1 MLFNKTTYVDF
12 VSDYGKFIAV
22 SYTTKFKLFGFVVY
36 TIYKEVPT
44 EAFNSSNFV
53 TRQEFD
59 ETLSDI
65 KSALNMIVS
74 QQQQAQSQ
82 QQSIQEEKPKQINF

>member
-22 SYTTKFKLFGFVVY
+22 SYTTKFRIFGVVIY

-44 EAFNSSNFV
+44 EQFIDDSINY
-53 TRQEFD
+53 D
-59 ETLSDI
+59 
-65 KSALNMIVS
+65 VS
-74 QQQQAQSQ
+74 EDGST
-82 QQSIQEEKPKQINF
+82 ITINLDDGPKPANIIGFKK

>member
-44 EAFNSSNFV
+44 EQFIIDSINY
-53 TRQEFD
+53 
-59 ETLSDI
+59 DI
-65 KSALNMIVS
+65 SEDGNTITINLDDGS
-74 QQQQAQSQ
+74 
-82 QQSIQEEKPKQINF
+82 KPANVIGFKK

>member
-22 SYTTKFKLFGFVVY
+22 SYTTKFRIFGVVIY

-44 EAFNSSNFV
+44 EQFIDDSINYDISEDGSTITINLDDTPKTSNVIGF
-53 TRQEFD
+53 
-59 ETLSDI
+59 
-65 KSALNMIVS
+65 K
-74 QQQQAQSQ
+74 
-82 QQSIQEEKPKQINF
+82 K

>member
-44 EAFNSSNFV
+44 EQFIIDSINY
-53 TRQEFD
+53 
-59 ETLSDI
+59 DI
-65 KSALNMIVS
+65 SEDGNNITINLDDGS
-74 QQQQAQSQ
+74 
-82 QQSIQEEKPKQINF
+82 KPANVIGFKK

>member
-22 SYTTKFKLFGFVVY
+22 SYTTKFKIFGIVIY

-44 EAFNSSNFV
+44 EQFIDDSINY
-53 TRQEFD
+53 
-59 ETLSDI
+59 DI
-65 KSALNMIVS
+65 SEDGSTITINLDDGS
-74 QQQQAQSQ
+74 
-82 QQSIQEEKPKQINF
+82 KPANVIGFKK

>member
-22 SYTTKFKLFGFVVY
+22 SYTTKFRIFGVVIY

-44 EAFNSSNFV
+44 EQFIDDSINYDVSEDGSTITINLDDNPKTSNVIGF
-53 TRQEFD
+53 
-59 ETLSDI
+59 
-65 KSALNMIVS
+65 K
-74 QQQQAQSQ
+74 
-82 QQSIQEEKPKQINF
+82 K

>member
-22 SYTTKFKLFGFVVY
+22 SYTTKFRIFGVVIY

-44 EAFNSSNFV
+44 EQFIDDSINYDVSEDGSTITINLDDTPKTSNLIGF
-53 TRQEFD
+53 
-59 ETLSDI
+59 
-65 KSALNMIVS
+65 K
-74 QQQQAQSQ
+74 
-82 QQSIQEEKPKQINF
+82 K

>member
-22 SYTTKFKLFGFVVY
+22 SYTTKFKIFGIVIY

-44 EAFNSSNFV
+44 EQFIDDSINYDISEDGSTVTINLDDTPKASNVIGF
-53 TRQEFD
+53 
-59 ETLSDI
+59 
-65 KSALNMIVS
+65 K
-74 QQQQAQSQ
+74 
-82 QQSIQEEKPKQINF
+82 K

>member
-44 EAFNSSNFV
+44 EQFI
-53 TRQEFD
+53 
-59 ETLSDI
+59 SD
-65 KSALNMIVS
+65 
-74 QQQQAQSQ
+74 
-82 QQSIQEEKPKQINF
+82 SINYDISEDGNNITINLDDGSKPANVIGFKK

>member
-22 SYTTKFKLFGFVVY
+22 SYTTKFRIFGVVIY

-44 EAFNSSNFV
+44 EQFIDDSINYDVSEDGSTITINLDDTPKTSNVIGF
-53 TRQEFD
+53 
-59 ETLSDI
+59 
-65 KSALNMIVS
+65 K
-74 QQQQAQSQ
+74 
-82 QQSIQEEKPKQINF
+82 K

>member
-44 EAFNSSNFV
+44 EQFIDDSINY
-53 TRQEFD
+53 
-59 ETLSDI
+59 DI
-65 KSALNMIVS
+65 SEDGSTITINLDDGS
-74 QQQQAQSQ
+74 
-82 QQSIQEEKPKQINF
+82 KPANVIGFKK